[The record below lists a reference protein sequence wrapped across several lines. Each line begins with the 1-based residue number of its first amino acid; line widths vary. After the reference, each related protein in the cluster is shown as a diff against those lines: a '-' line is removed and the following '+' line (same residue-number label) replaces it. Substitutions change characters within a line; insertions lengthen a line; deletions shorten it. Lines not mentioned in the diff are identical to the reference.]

1 MKSLRGRLRAVL
13 ALALLSCWVGGV
25 GLLVTYTANSER
37 SLWDSKL
44 QAFGTKILLVIPAKK
59 IESKTIGPRRQLP
72 DGIDAQADNFTFQV
86 WYGRE
91 SMLIRTPGAP
101 DQPFVPQF
109 TDGFHSNSINGVKWR
124 IYALTDRTG
133 QISVQV
139 ANLQSALDAEMQ
151 REALLALL
159 MLSTVL
165 LLLGVLLDRALI
177 LSLRPIASLES
188 AMAQRQRFD
197 LAPLPASQLPQEL
210 QPLVLGF
217 NRLLKELDGAID
229 AERRFIGDAAHE
241 LRTPLSALQV
251 QAEVALHATNTQDK
265 DAALRQLLEVARRS
279 SRLADQMLDLARVD
293 AGTKR
298 DRSGIVQLD
307 RLVAHVASEYAVH
320 AELQQRLLV
329 TDCRPCSIA
338 GDIDEIAILLR
349 NLADNALRFAPQGG
363 EVRISCAPGP
373 VVELRVADNGPGVP
387 ESEHLAI
394 FQRFHRAS
402 GNRGRGSGIGLS
414 MVAAIARLHNAA
426 IATGAGLH
434 GRGFGISIRF
444 PAAGSETIE
453 VAEADGAAGGAIH
466 QRAVLD
472 GAAVA
477 GSAEV
482 QEHVV
487 VRA

>member
-13 ALALLSCWVGGV
+13 ALTLLSCWVGGV

-44 QAFGTKILLVIPAKK
+44 QAFGTKILLAIPAKRFQN
-59 IESKTIGPRRQLP
+59 TPLGPRRQLP
-72 DGIDAQADNFTFQV
+72 DGIDAQAEHVTFQV
-86 WYGRE
+86 WLDRQ

-101 DQPFVPQF
+101 EQPFVPRF
-109 TDGFHSNSINGVKWR
+109 TDGFHSNTINGVKWR
-124 IYALTDRTG
+124 IYALSDRTG
-133 QISVQV
+133 QVSVQV
-139 ANLQSALDAEMQ
+139 ANLQSVVDAEMQ

-159 MLSTVL
+159 MLSAVL

-177 LSLRPIASLES
+177 ISLRPIAGLES
-188 AMAQRQRFD
+188 AMAQRKRFD

-320 AELQQRLLV
+320 AEFQQRLLV
-329 TDCRPCSIA
+329 TDCQPCSIA

-349 NLADNALRFAPQGG
+349 NLVDNALRHAPQGG
-363 EVRISCAPGP
+363 EVRVACAPGP
-373 VVELRVADNGPGVP
+373 LVELRVADNGPGVP
-387 ESEHLAI
+387 ESEHAVI

-434 GRGFGISIRF
+434 GRGFGICIRF

-453 VAEADGAAGGAIH
+453 IAEADGAAGGAVH
-466 QRAVLD
+466 QGAVLD
-472 GAAVA
+472 GVAVA

-482 QEHVV
+482 KEHVV
-487 VRA
+487 MRA

>member
-13 ALALLSCWVGGV
+13 ALTLLSCWVGGV
-25 GLLVTYTANSER
+25 GMLVTYTANSER
-37 SLWDSKL
+37 SMWDSKL
-44 QAFGTKILLVIPAKK
+44 QAFGTKILLAIPAKK
-59 IESKTIGPRRQLP
+59 IESKLIGPRRQLP
-72 DGIDAQADNFTFQV
+72 DGIDAQADKFTFQV
-86 WYGRE
+86 WFGRE
-91 SMLIRTPGAP
+91 AMLIRTPGAP
-101 DQPFVPQF
+101 AAPFVPQF
-109 TDGFHSNSINGVKWR
+109 TDGFHSNTIDGVKWR
-124 IYALTDRTG
+124 IYALSDRTG
-133 QISVQV
+133 QVSVQV
-139 ANLQSALDAEMQ
+139 ANLQSVVDAEMQ
-151 REALLALL
+151 NEALVALL
-159 MLSTVL
+159 MLSAVL
-165 LLLGVLLDRALI
+165 LTLGFLLDRALL
-177 LSLRPIASLES
+177 LSLRPIAGLES
-188 AMAQRQRFD
+188 AMAQRRRFD

-241 LRTPLSALQV
+241 LRTPLSALQA
-251 QAEVALHATNTQDK
+251 QAEVALHANHAADK

-298 DRSGIVQLD
+298 ERNGIVQLD
-307 RLVAHVASEYAVH
+307 RLVELVAGEYAVH
-320 AELQQRLLV
+320 AELQQRLLL
-329 TDCRPCSIA
+329 TDCLPCSIA

-349 NLADNALRFAPQGG
+349 NLVDNALRFAPPGG

-373 VVELRVADNGPGVP
+373 AVELRVADNGPGVP
-387 ESEHLAI
+387 ENEHLAI

-426 IATGAGLH
+426 IATGPGLH
-434 GRGFGISIRF
+434 GRGFGICIRF
-444 PAAGSETIE
+444 PAPGSEPVQ
-453 VAEADGAAGGAIH
+453 VAETDSAARGAVD

-472 GAAVA
+472 GIAVA
-477 GSAEV
+477 RSTEV
-482 QEHVV
+482 KENIV